1 MSARVLVVDDVV
13 ANVRLLEAKLLS
25 EYYEVL
31 TATNGADALEIV
43 RTHHPDIVL
52 LDVMMP
58 GMNGF
63 EVCRKIK
70 ADPGSAHIPVV
81 MVTALSD
88 TRDRVEGLSA
98 GADEFLT
105 KPPDDII
112 LFARIR
118 SLVRLKR
125 AADEWRTREAT
136 LMQFGGRETDADAMA
151 NEPTGNVLLVMQE
164 SGQSDQIEDTLLDQ
178 GHEVTVARTC
188 EDAESLIRSE
198 EFHLVLVDDQL
209 AGEDSLRLCSHLRSQ
224 ERTRHWPILLI
235 LDYDDS
241 ERMAKALELGVSD
254 GLMRPFDRDELIA
267 RTRSQIRR
275 KWYEDGLRRRY
286 EDSLAAAVTDS
297 LTGVHNRRY
306 LETHFG
312 AVQSA
317 LAESTK
323 PISLMILDID
333 RFKAVNDTYG
343 HSVGD
348 DVLKGL
354 AKRLELH
361 VRGADTAV
369 RFGGEEFVVL
379 MPNTSLPAA
388 AAVAERLCHEL
399 GSEPYPISQDPG
411 ELDITVSIGTA
422 SITAGEAVLEDLVR
436 RADEA
441 LYQAKNAGR
450 NRTAVWSSKP
460 AKPAEE
466 DRQRAVND

>member
-31 TATNGADALEIV
+31 TATSGADALEVI
-43 RTHHPDIVL
+43 RTQHPDIVL

-63 EVCRKIK
+63 EVCRKMK
-70 ADPGSAHIPVV
+70 ADPETAHIPVV

-105 KPPDDII
+105 KPPDDVI

-136 LMQFGGRETDADAMA
+136 LMQFGGRDGGASDIDE
-151 NEPTGNVLLVMQE
+151 NPSGHVLLVMQE
-164 SGQSDQIEDTLLDQ
+164 TAQSDQIEDTLLDQ
-178 GHEVTVARTC
+178 GHEVTVARTRD
-188 EDAESLIRSE
+188 DAEALTRSE
-198 EFHLVLVDDQL
+198 DFHLVLVDDQL
-209 AGEDSLRLCSHLRSQ
+209 DGEDSLRLCSHLRSQ

-235 LDYDDS
+235 LDYDDN

-254 GLMRPFDRDELIA
+254 GLMRPFDRDEMIA
-267 RTRSQIRR
+267 RTRSQVRR
-275 KWYEDGLRRRY
+275 KWYEDGLRNRY

-297 LTGVHNRRY
+297 LTGLYNRRY

-312 AVQSA
+312 AVQAA
-317 LAESTK
+317 LADGAK
-323 PISLMILDID
+323 PISLLILDID
-333 RFKAVNDTYG
+333 RFKAVNDTHG

-379 MPNTSLPAA
+379 MPNTSEAAA
-388 AAVAERLCHEL
+388 AAVAERLCIDL

-422 SITAGEAVLEDLVR
+422 SIIAGESSLDDLVR

-441 LYQAKNAGR
+441 LYQAKNSGR
-450 NRTAVWSSKP
+450 NRTTVWSS
-460 AKPAEE
+460 ERVDE
-466 DRQRAVND
+466 SRRQAVNN